1 MIDVF
6 MTPQSDEEFY
16 DEGMSPEEVQLSPP
30 DDPLEHPSQLKP
42 LVSTFLGEVD
52 DEAGLEA
59 RGTDSDAELRPEKNA
74 QAEEAGEKSAAE
86 VGEPPKDNRNE
97 VEEQKK
103 DGDAVA
109 DDVPS
114 D

>member
-1 MIDVF
+1 M
-6 MTPQSDEEFY
+6 
-16 DEGMSPEEVQLSPP
+16 
-30 DDPLEHPSQLKP
+30 
-42 LVSTFLGEVD
+42 GEVN

-74 QAEEAGEKSAAE
+74 QAEEAGGKCAVE
-86 VGEPPKDNRNE
+86 VGEPAKDNRNE
-97 VEEQKK
+97 VEEEQK